1 MNYLSIMKKTATFLA
16 IGATVLGAL
25 AADRAD
31 DGRGLIE
38 AYASNNNF
46 LSDVSPFRWYAGAIT
61 GGSSG
66 GAANHAIDR
75 SNSNTWAP
83 ESIYQLE
90 RWGVHTITFT
100 GLVPGA
106 TYLAEL
112 HLTENYFG
120 GSSSGGAGSRI
131 FNVVVNDVTKES
143 NLDVYSAAGGPWRA
157 LCRQYEVTADASG
170 TVAIRLANVTDNAH
184 TSGAAL
190 FGSVAPSTPGSFEA
204 NVPDGTA
211 DIVLTWSPSTDVRRY
226 YLQRGESA
234 SGPWTDVAELF
245 PETSGT
251 HTLAGVFDAM
261 QPYHYRL
268 VASNGVG
275 TAVSSVASYLP
286 PSGGNS
292 LKTRGSTV
300 ADDASAIYRIDA
312 PGQASDPVNA
322 LASDAVA
329 AQALIL
335 DYAGDSEL
343 ALGTGQTLTLG
354 ILGVGEAGGNL
365 TLSGGG
371 TLVAARSP
379 FGVTV
384 DNPASCLKVDAA
396 ASGAGLLTKNGGGR
410 LELNGG
416 HSGFTK
422 FTVNAGVL
430 SAANA
435 SAANAPLLSG
445 TGTVEKTGGGVLTVA
460 SANPDFSGDLVVREG
475 TLQFNVASPFA
486 SADGRIVVEDGAA
499 LDVAGSALAAEAVR
513 MASRTVVVEGAGP
526 DGRGAIVNTSSN
538 SQYNALAHGS
548 LAGDATFGGGGATLS
563 GSAGRWDFRNGS
575 LAMNGHNIEKV
586 GSNMVCLTGVAL
598 DPGGTVRIS
607 VKEGYW
613 SSETTTG
620 YSGGS
625 ANVLDV
631 YGGAFFDVFYLTA
644 PFTWTLNLRDG
655 AAYKVRDGTSP
666 AHNVLNG
673 PVVLEGGTAEV
684 QPGGNCRTTFNGVVS
699 GPGFLWVRGS
709 AGGRLS
715 LMNAANSYSGGTL
728 VSGGDLYADSK
739 GALPGYGSADTLSVS
754 NGTLILNYAE
764 GKWSADDLQEMANSG
779 ILFSNSSFLAL
790 SMTNE
795 MELARAISFDLGS
808 MSLYDGGTL
817 RVTQPITLGGG
828 ALEVH
833 ERTGLVMDGEF
844 TSTLGM
850 RYSGR
855 AGTTLVLTNGA
866 ALLVSP
872 TASATT
878 LAGSYAEPA
887 RAVVAKDSTLAA
899 STDCAVNA
907 ASAAITI
914 GGGENQAGILT
925 VDGGTVRHK
934 VVLGMDNAAGGGAL
948 IQHGGVVENQGGSA
962 NDIRYGNLG
971 YGFVELN
978 GGTHTWWGYGTIGG
992 ASASGR
998 GAMYQH
1004 GGVFD
1009 YVAKMS
1015 NGRLGLSRGAC
1026 GVFYMDGGTIDWT
1039 PAGAFLA
1046 LGESDNP
1053 TLGPDSFST
1062 FTLDGADAY
1071 ADFGNKTAWL
1081 GNRTNHTA
1089 VINLNNGGTLRNGV
1103 IAAGDS
1109 LTADRQT
1116 LASYL
1121 NFDGGVFRAA
1131 GNISMFRDEA
1141 AKKPDAVTVYPGGA
1155 VLDTDQYTLTVNAPL
1170 ERPSGSGVASVAMP
1184 DALAAETRF
1193 IGPPLVRISG
1203 GGGRGATAICLY
1215 DSKTRKVTG
1224 VKVTCP
1230 GTGYTSAPTV
1240 TFEGGLGA
1248 TNRFTGT
1255 ATLAANSAAGGLVK
1269 RGSGLLVLAATNTFG
1284 GAVTVEGGTLFAGC
1298 TNAIPSG
1305 ADLLLRGGT
1314 LTANTGLE
1322 LGAVSVTSGNVAN
1335 AAIDC
1340 ASFTKEGDGVLSLH
1354 GATVRTRS
1362 QAVIGGGCVRVGSSG
1377 AGLLESVLSGYQNWT
1392 GVAAG
1397 TNVTLSTVMA
1407 NTRSGWGEQMTIAY
1421 TGYIWNR
1428 SDADVTWT
1436 FVEDFDDAVRL
1447 WIDDELL
1454 ISNDGWQNAAKATV
1468 TLSPGPHKFEA
1479 RFGQGTGGAG
1489 PTTGASPEWTAKN
1502 ATPIGF
1508 AIDFEGRDSFDGTLY
1523 TIPVDPGD
1531 GSLFTVSAAEPD
1543 TALFGQ
1549 AGVTIASGAA
1559 LDFVAATAVSLPNLS
1574 GAGSVTNATVL
1585 ASGTWTFDADDFTAG
1600 KCLTVANGAVDLS
1613 GVTTFAFE
1621 NAASLPA
1628 NGAAVVI
1635 ARADK
1640 GFTGAEGLAAA
1651 TLTGLPPKGSWHLEV
1666 RGNSLVLSPVAG
1678 TAIIIR

>member
-170 TVAIRLANVTDNAH
+170 TVAIRLNNVKDNAH

-226 YLQRGESA
+226 YLQR
-234 SGPWTDVAELF
+234 
-245 PETSGT
+245 
-251 HTLAGVFDAM
+251 VFDAM

-292 LKTRGSTV
+292 LKTRGSMV

-329 AQALIL
+329 AQALFL

-739 GALPGYGSADTLSVS
+739 GSLPGYGSADTLSVS

-1141 AKKPDAVTVYPGGA
+1141 AKKPDAVTVYPARAHQRRRRARRHGH
-1155 VLDTDQYTLTVNAPL
+1155 LPL
-1170 ERPSGSGVASVAMP
+1170 RLEDAQGHGREGDVSRNGLHERPHGDVRGRPRRHEPLHGHGDAGRQLGGGRPRQARVGPACAGGHQHVRRRGHGGGRHALRRLHERDSLRRGPPAPWRDADGEYGVGAGSGVRDERQRGERGNRLRV
-1184 DALAAETRF
+1184 LHQ
-1193 IGPPLVRISG
+1193 
-1203 GGGRGATAICLY
+1203 GRGRRAVAAWR
-1215 DSKTRKVTG
+1215 D
-1224 VKVTCP
+1224 
-1230 GTGYTSAPTV
+1230 
-1240 TFEGGLGA
+1240 GA
-1248 TNRFTGT
+1248 DEV
-1255 ATLAANSAAGGLVK
+1255 AGGDRRRLRA
-1269 RGSGLLVLAATNTFG
+1269 RGQFR
-1284 GAVTVEGGTLFAGC
+1284 
-1298 TNAIPSG
+1298 
-1305 ADLLLRGGT
+1305 RG
-1314 LTANTGLE
+1314 
-1322 LGAVSVTSGNVAN
+1322 
-1335 AAIDC
+1335 
-1340 ASFTKEGDGVLSLH
+1340 
-1354 GATVRTRS
+1354 
-1362 QAVIGGGCVRVGSSG
+1362 
-1377 AGLLESVLSGYQNWT
+1377 
-1392 GVAAG
+1392 
-1397 TNVTLSTVMA
+1397 
-1407 NTRSGWGEQMTIAY
+1407 
-1421 TGYIWNR
+1421 
-1428 SDADVTWT
+1428 
-1436 FVEDFDDAVRL
+1436 
-1447 WIDDELL
+1447 
-1454 ISNDGWQNAAKATV
+1454 
-1468 TLSPGPHKFEA
+1468 
-1479 RFGQGTGGAG
+1479 
-1489 PTTGASPEWTAKN
+1489 
-1502 ATPIGF
+1502 
-1508 AIDFEGRDSFDGTLY
+1508 
-1523 TIPVDPGD
+1523 
-1531 GSLFTVSAAEPD
+1531 
-1543 TALFGQ
+1543 
-1549 AGVTIASGAA
+1549 
-1559 LDFVAATAVSLPNLS
+1559 
-1574 GAGSVTNATVL
+1574 
-1585 ASGTWTFDADDFTAG
+1585 TAG
-1600 KCLTVANGAVDLS
+1600 KRAERVPELDGRRGGDERHALHRDGEHEERLGRADDHRLHRLHLEQVRRRRDVDVRGGLRRRGPAVDRRRAPHQQRRLAERRE
-1613 GVTTFAFE
+1613 GDRHAF
-1621 NAASLPA
+1621 P
-1628 NGAAVVI
+1628 
-1635 ARADK
+1635 R
-1640 GFTGAEGLAAA
+1640 
-1651 TLTGLPPKGSWHLEV
+1651 PPQV
-1666 RGNSLVLSPVAG
+1666 RGALRAGDWRRGADDRGLSRVDGEERHAHRVRDRLRGTRQFRRDALHDPRGSRRRIAVHGECGGTGHRVVRTGRRDDRVRRRAGLRDRHRRLSAEPFGRRQRHERDGPRVRHVDVRRGRLHGGQVPDRGERRGGPGRRDDVRVRERRQPPREWRGGGDCPGGQGLYRSGGPRRRDAHRPASQGVVAP
-1678 TAIIIR
+1678 

>member
-75 SNSNTWAP
+75 SNPNTWAP

-170 TVAIRLANVTDNAH
+170 TVAIRLANVKDNAH

-234 SGPWTDVAELF
+234 SGPWTDVAELL
-245 PETSGT
+245 PEESGT
-251 HTLAGVFDAM
+251 HTLAGMFDAM

-275 TAVSSVASYLP
+275 TAVSAVASYLP
-286 PSGGNS
+286 PSGGSS

-329 AQALIL
+329 AQALFL

-486 SADGRIVVEDGAA
+486 SAEGRIVVEDGAA

-526 DGRGAIVNTSSN
+526 DGRGAIVNTSSK

-548 LAGDATFGGGGATLS
+548 LSGDATFGGGGATLS
-563 GSAGRWDFRNGS
+563 DSAGRWDFRNGS

-728 VSGGDLYADSK
+728 VSGGDLYAESK
-739 GALPGYGSADTLSVS
+739 GSLPGYGSADTLSVS

-887 RAVVAKDSTLAA
+887 RAVVAKDSTFAA

-914 GGGENQAGILT
+914 GAGEKQAGILT

-948 IQHGGVVENQGGSA
+948 IQNGGVVENQGGSA

-1015 NGRLGLSRGAC
+1015 GGRLGLSRGAC

-1046 LGESDNP
+1046 LGEIDNP

-1103 IAAGDS
+1103 IAAGDG
-1109 LTADRQT
+1109 LTADRQA

-1269 RGSGLLVLAATNTFG
+1269 RGAGVLVLAATNTFG
-1284 GAVTVEGGTLFAGC
+1284 GAVTVEGGERRRGERGDRLRVLHQGRGRRAVAAWRDGEDEVSGGDRRRVRARGQFRRGTAGKR
-1298 TNAIPSG
+1298 AEREPELDGHRDGDERHALHRDGEHEERLGRADDHRLHRLHLEQVRRRRDVDVRGGLRRRGPAVDRRRAPHQQRRLAERHEGDRHAFPRAPQVRG
-1305 ADLLLRGGT
+1305 ALRAGDRRCRADDRGLARMDGDERHAHRVRDRFRGTRQFRRDALHDPRGSRRRIAVHGECGGTGHRVVRTGRRDDRVRRRAGLRGRR
-1314 LTANTGLE
+1314 N
-1322 LGAVSVTSGNVAN
+1322 
-1335 AAIDC
+1335 
-1340 ASFTKEGDGVLSLH
+1340 
-1354 GATVRTRS
+1354 
-1362 QAVIGGGCVRVGSSG
+1362 RV
-1377 AGLLESVLSGYQNWT
+1377 
-1392 GVAAG
+1392 
-1397 TNVTLSTVMA
+1397 
-1407 NTRSGWGEQMTIAY
+1407 
-1421 TGYIWNR
+1421 
-1428 SDADVTWT
+1428 
-1436 FVEDFDDAVRL
+1436 
-1447 WIDDELL
+1447 
-1454 ISNDGWQNAAKATV
+1454 
-1468 TLSPGPHKFEA
+1468 
-1479 RFGQGTGGAG
+1479 
-1489 PTTGASPEWTAKN
+1489 
-1502 ATPIGF
+1502 
-1508 AIDFEGRDSFDGTLY
+1508 
-1523 TIPVDPGD
+1523 
-1531 GSLFTVSAAEPD
+1531 AAEPLGRGRHHERD
-1543 TALFGQ
+1543 GPRVRHMDVRRGRLHGGQ
-1549 AGVTIASGAA
+1549 VPDRGERRGGPERRDDVRVRERRQPHREGRGGGDCPGGQGLCRRGEPRNRDAHRPASQGV
-1559 LDFVAATAVSLPNLS
+1559 VAP
-1574 GAGSVTNATVL
+1574 
-1585 ASGTWTFDADDFTAG
+1585 
-1600 KCLTVANGAVDLS
+1600 
-1613 GVTTFAFE
+1613 
-1621 NAASLPA
+1621 
-1628 NGAAVVI
+1628 
-1635 ARADK
+1635 
-1640 GFTGAEGLAAA
+1640 
-1651 TLTGLPPKGSWHLEV
+1651 
-1666 RGNSLVLSPVAG
+1666 
-1678 TAIIIR
+1678 

>member
-1 MNYLSIMKKTATFLA
+1 
-16 IGATVLGAL
+16 
-25 AADRAD
+25 
-31 DGRGLIE
+31 
-38 AYASNNNF
+38 
-46 LSDVSPFRWYAGAIT
+46 
-61 GGSSG
+61 
-66 GAANHAIDR
+66 
-75 SNSNTWAP
+75 
-83 ESIYQLE
+83 
-90 RWGVHTITFT
+90 
-100 GLVPGA
+100 
-106 TYLAEL
+106 
-112 HLTENYFG
+112 
-120 GSSSGGAGSRI
+120 
-131 FNVVVNDVTKES
+131 
-143 NLDVYSAAGGPWRA
+143 
-157 LCRQYEVTADASG
+157 
-170 TVAIRLANVTDNAH
+170 
-184 TSGAAL
+184 
-190 FGSVAPSTPGSFEA
+190 
-204 NVPDGTA
+204 
-211 DIVLTWSPSTDVRRY
+211 
-226 YLQRGESA
+226 
-234 SGPWTDVAELF
+234 
-245 PETSGT
+245 
-251 HTLAGVFDAM
+251 
-261 QPYHYRL
+261 
-268 VASNGVG
+268 
-275 TAVSSVASYLP
+275 
-286 PSGGNS
+286 
-292 LKTRGSTV
+292 
-300 ADDASAIYRIDA
+300 
-312 PGQASDPVNA
+312 
-322 LASDAVA
+322 
-329 AQALIL
+329 
-335 DYAGDSEL
+335 
-343 ALGTGQTLTLG
+343 
-354 ILGVGEAGGNL
+354 
-365 TLSGGG
+365 
-371 TLVAARSP
+371 
-379 FGVTV
+379 
-384 DNPASCLKVDAA
+384 
-396 ASGAGLLTKNGGGR
+396 
-410 LELNGG
+410 
-416 HSGFTK
+416 
-422 FTVNAGVL
+422 
-430 SAANA
+430 
-435 SAANAPLLSG
+435 
-445 TGTVEKTGGGVLTVA
+445 
-460 SANPDFSGDLVVREG
+460 
-475 TLQFNVASPFA
+475 
-486 SADGRIVVEDGAA
+486 
-499 LDVAGSALAAEAVR
+499 
-513 MASRTVVVEGAGP
+513 
-526 DGRGAIVNTSSN
+526 
-538 SQYNALAHGS
+538 
-548 LAGDATFGGGGATLS
+548 
-563 GSAGRWDFRNGS
+563 
-575 LAMNGHNIEKV
+575 
-586 GSNMVCLTGVAL
+586 
-598 DPGGTVRIS
+598 
-607 VKEGYW
+607 
-613 SSETTTG
+613 
-620 YSGGS
+620 
-625 ANVLDV
+625 
-631 YGGAFFDVFYLTA
+631 
-644 PFTWTLNLRDG
+644 
-655 AAYKVRDGTSP
+655 
-666 AHNVLNG
+666 
-673 PVVLEGGTAEV
+673 
-684 QPGGNCRTTFNGVVS
+684 
-699 GPGFLWVRGS
+699 
-709 AGGRLS
+709 
-715 LMNAANSYSGGTL
+715 MNAANSYSGGTL
-728 VSGGDLYADSK
+728 VSGGDLYAESK

-764 GKWSADDLQEMANSG
+764 GKWSADDLQDMANSG
-779 ILFSNSSFLAL
+779 VLFSGASFLAL
-790 SMTNE
+790 SMTNNAA
-795 MELARAISFDLGS
+795 LDRAISFNLGGL
-808 MSLYDGGTL
+808 SLYDGGTL
-817 RVTQPITLGGG
+817 RVTQPITLDDG
-828 ALEVH
+828 AFEVH
-833 ERTGLVMDGEF
+833 DRTSVVLDGDF
-844 TSTLGM
+844 TSTLGK
-850 RYSGR
+850 RYHGFSGSS
-855 AGTTLVLTNGA
+855 LVITNGA
-866 ALLVSP
+866 TLLVSP
-872 TASATT
+872 TAASTA

-887 RAVVAKDSTLAA
+887 RAVVAKGSTLAA
-899 STDCAVNA
+899 SADCPVNA
-907 ASAAITI
+907 QSASISV
-914 GGGENQAGILT
+914 GPDAGQTGIMT
-925 VDGGTVRHK
+925 VDGGSVRHK
-934 VVLGMDNAAGGGAL
+934 ILLGVNSAAAGGAL
-948 IQHGGVVENQGGSA
+948 VQNGGVVENQGGA
-962 NDIRYGNLG
+962 NNDIRYGNNG
-971 YGFVELN
+971 YGFMELN
-978 GGTHTWWGYGTIGG
+978 GGTHTWWGYGTLGG

-1015 NGRLGLSRGAC
+1015 GGRLGLSRGGC
-1026 GVFYMDGGTIDWT
+1026 GVYYMDGGRIDWT
-1039 PAGAFLA
+1039 PAGGFLA

-1053 TLGPDSFST
+1053 TLGPGSFST

-1170 ERPSGSGVASVAMP
+1170 ERPAGSGVASVAMP

-1284 GAVTVEGGTLFAGC
+1284 GAVTVEDGTLLASC

-1340 ASFTKEGDGVLSLH
+1340 ASFTKEGDGVLALY

-1362 QAVIGGGCVRVGSSG
+1362 PTVIGGGCVRVASSG

-1392 GVAAG
+1392 GVVAG

-1407 NTRSGWGEQMTIAY
+1407 NTRSGWGQQMTIAY

-1428 SDADVTWT
+1428 SDVDVTWT

-1454 ISNDGWQNAAKATV
+1454 ISNAGWQNATKATV

-1489 PTTGASPEWTAKN
+1489 PTTGVSPEWTVTS

-1508 AIDFEGRDSFDGTLY
+1508 AIDFDGRDSFDGTLY

-1559 LDFVAATAVSLPNLS
+1559 LDFVTATAVSLPNLS

-1628 NGAAVVI
+1628 KGAAVVI
-1635 ARADK
+1635 ARADN

-1651 TLTGLPPKGSWHLEV
+1651 TLTGLPPKGAWHLEV

-1678 TAIIIR
+1678 TAIVIR